1 MIFIIFSCGDGSLGE
16 PPARGDGYQCGN
28 MKLLLKQQQRVRL
41 SISTVL
47 FVPLY
52 HCTVLILTALI
63 VYHGPDFV
71 RKI

>member
-1 MIFIIFSCGDGSLGE
+1 MMSIVFSCGDGSLGE

-41 SISTVL
+41 SIFVVL

-52 HCTVLILTALI
+52 HYTLLMLTALI

>member
-1 MIFIIFSCGDGSLGE
+1 MSIVFSCGDGSLGE

-41 SISTVL
+41 SIFAVL

-52 HCTVLILTALI
+52 HYTLLMLTALI

>member
-1 MIFIIFSCGDGSLGE
+1 MMYIVFSCGDGSLGE

-41 SISTVL
+41 SIFTVL

-52 HCTVLILTALI
+52 YYTLLTLTALI